1 MKCPSSPAAELHH
14 LEQLLMKWPM
24 SIRIRRKVNELRQV
38 VDQQREN
45 RLRKLRGEIR
55 RNLAGAS
62 LDTLAAVARE
72 LRSAS

>member
-1 MKCPSSPAAELHH
+1 MSHAAELHH

-24 SIRIRRKVNELRQV
+24 SVRIRRKVDALRRQV
-38 VDQQREN
+38 AQQRED

-55 RNLAGAS
+55 RQIMAADP
-62 LDTLAAVARE
+62 DTLARVARE

>member
-1 MKCPSSPAAELHH
+1 MTPAAELHH

-24 SIRIRRKVNELRQV
+24 SARIRRKVAQLRRQV
-38 VDQQREN
+38 AQQREN

-55 RNLAGAS
+55 RQIMAADP
-62 LDTLAAVARE
+62 DTLARVARD

>member
-1 MKCPSSPAAELHH
+1 MTPALELHH

-24 SIRIRRKVNELRQV
+24 SVRLRRKVADLRRQV
-38 VDQQREN
+38 AQQQEN

>member
-1 MKCPSSPAAELHH
+1 MTLAQELHH

-24 SIRIRRKVNELRQV
+24 SVRLRRKVADLRHQV
-38 VDQQREN
+38 AQQKEA